1 MIGLPFPG
9 FRQGSRSIR
18 LSRRASRIT
27 LTHFAISLRTEARE
41 SPRSADHRLIAGPVE
56 LSSPRL
62 QRIKV

>member
-9 FRQGSRSIR
+9 SVKARGQSSF
-18 LSRRASRIT
+18 SRRASRIT